1 MPTVMRIGKLRFF
14 FYSNDHLPV
23 HIHVEKRSSTAKFNL
38 QPIELIK
45 SKGFNAR
52 ELSEI
57 RKLIEK
63 NKSFLENSWYEYHGY
78 Q

>member
-1 MPTVMRIGKLRFF
+1 MPTVLKLNGFRFF

-23 HIHVEKRSSTAKFNL
+23 HIHVEKGNSTAKFNL

-45 SKGFNAR
+45 SKGFKAR
-52 ELSEI
+52 DLSEI

-63 NKSFLENSWYEYHGY
+63 NKSSLENSWYEYHGY

>member
-1 MPTVMRIGKLRFF
+1 
-14 FYSNDHLPV
+14 LPV
-23 HIHVEKRSSTAKFNL
+23 HIHVEKGNSTAKFNL

-45 SKGFNAR
+45 SKGFKAR
-52 ELSEI
+52 DLSEI

-63 NKSFLENSWYEYHGY
+63 NKTSLENSWYEYHGY

>member
-1 MPTVMRIGKLRFF
+1 MPTVLKLNGFRFF

-23 HIHVEKRSSTAKFNL
+23 HIHVEKGNSTAKFNL

-45 SKGFNAR
+45 SKGFKAR
-52 ELSEI
+52 DLSEI

-63 NKSFLENSWYEYHGY
+63 NKTSLENSWYEYHGY